1 MINFFRLVLAGLV
14 LAMAGLISAVVTM
27 RFAIHG
33 AEVKVPDLQGL
44 TVAEAVHRTA
54 NLGLNLGIDNK
65 YYSVDVPAGRVLAQS
80 PLPGAIVRR
89 EWRMRVTESLGPQR
103 VAIPK
108 VVGQQE
114 RVAAIEVRRV
124 GLELEETAQMP
135 YSGAQPGTV
144 IAQNPQQGAAGV
156 ERPSVS
162 LLVSTPAPAPAHG
175 AGYAAVDWHAAG
187 GGGSVGCARGVEG
200 RASAEQLLGRA
211 ASGCRGRG
219 HGSSGYGGS
228 RRHGDEPESPRRPS
242 RRTGHDG
249 YAESGP
255 VKGRWPQDS
264 GRKAS
269 KGRPEGSPGR
279 SPGCV

>member
-14 LAMAGLISAVVTM
+14 LAMAGLISAVTTM
-27 RFAIHG
+27 HFAIHG

-44 TVAEAVHRTA
+44 TLSEAVHRTA

-65 YYSVDVPAGRVLAQS
+65 YYSAEVPAGRVLAQS

-89 EWRMRVTESLGPQR
+89 EWRMRVTASLGPQR

-135 YSGAQPGTV
+135 YAGATQGTV
-144 IAQNPQQGAAGV
+144 IAQNPEQGAAGV

-162 LLVSTPAPAPAHG
+162 LLVSTLAATSAPAMVMPHLLGMPMAAAAALVAHAGLKVGPVENSYANAAPPAPLSGDDMAPADTADPAG
-175 AGYAAVDWHAAG
+175 TVVGQIPLAGY
-187 GGGSVGCARGVEG
+187 RVE
-200 RASAEQLLGRA
+200 
-211 ASGCRGRG
+211 
-219 HGSSGYGGS
+219 
-228 RRHGDEPESPRRPS
+228 
-242 RRTGHDG
+242 
-249 YAESGP
+249 
-255 VKGRWPQDS
+255 
-264 GRKAS
+264 
-269 KGRPEGSPGR
+269 PGMIVTLR
-279 SPGCV
+279 VAQ

>member
-1 MINFFRLVLAGLV
+1 MINFFRLALAFLAI
-14 LAMAGLISAVVTM
+14 AMAALVSAVVTM

-44 TVAEAVHRTA
+44 TVSEAVHKTA

-65 YYSVDVPAGRVLAQS
+65 YYSADVPAGRVLAQS

-144 IAQNPQQGAAGV
+144 IAQNPQQGAGGV

-162 LLVSTPAPAPAHG
+162 LLVSAPAPNPAPAMVMPQLTGMPLAAATALAVHAGLKVGPVQNAYSEAAAPADADG
-175 AGYAAVDWHAAG
+175 GMAPADTVDPAGTVSGQTPVAG
-187 GGGSVGCARGVEG
+187 HRV
-200 RASAEQLLGRA
+200 
-211 ASGCRGRG
+211 
-219 HGSSGYGGS
+219 
-228 RRHGDEPESPRRPS
+228 
-242 RRTGHDG
+242 
-249 YAESGP
+249 ESGMT
-255 VKGRWPQDS
+255 VTFRVAQ
-264 GRKAS
+264 
-269 KGRPEGSPGR
+269 
-279 SPGCV
+279 

>member
-1 MINFFRLVLAGLV
+1 MINFFRLVLAFLAI
-14 LAMAGLISAVVTM
+14 AMAGLVSAVVTM

-44 TVAEAVHRTA
+44 TASEAVHKTA
-54 NLGLNLGIDNK
+54 GLGLNLGIDNK

-162 LLVSTPAPAPAHG
+162 LLVSTPAPNLAPAMVMPQLTGMPLAAATALVVH
-175 AGYAAVDWHAAG
+175 AGLKVGPVQNNYSAAG
-187 GGGSVGCARGVEG
+187 TPDAGDGGMAPADTVDPAGTVSSQTPVAGHKVE
-200 RASAEQLLGRA
+200 
-211 ASGCRGRG
+211 
-219 HGSSGYGGS
+219 
-228 RRHGDEPESPRRPS
+228 
-242 RRTGHDG
+242 
-249 YAESGP
+249 
-255 VKGRWPQDS
+255 
-264 GRKAS
+264 
-269 KGRPEGSPGR
+269 PGMTVTFR
-279 SPGCV
+279 VAQ

>member
-1 MINFFRLVLAGLV
+1 MINFFRLVLAFLAI
-14 LAMAGLISAVVTM
+14 AMAGLVSAVVTM

-33 AEVKVPDLQGL
+33 AEVRVPDLQGL
-44 TVAEAVHRTA
+44 TVPEAVHKTA

-65 YYSVDVPAGRVLAQS
+65 YYSADVPAGRVLAQS

-162 LLVSTPAPAPAHG
+162 LLVSAPAPNLAPAMVMPQLTGMPLAAATALVVH
-175 AGYAAVDWHAAG
+175 AG
-187 GGGSVGCARGVEG
+187 
-200 RASAEQLLGRA
+200 LKM
-211 ASGCRGRG
+211 
-219 HGSSGYGGS
+219 
-228 RRHGDEPESPRRPS
+228 
-242 RRTGHDG
+242 
-249 YAESGP
+249 GP
-255 VKGRWPQDS
+255 VQNTYSEAAPPADGDMAPADTVDPAGTVLSQTPVAGHRV
-264 GRKAS
+264 
-269 KGRPEGSPGR
+269 EPGMTVTFR
-279 SPGCV
+279 VSQ

>member
-1 MINFFRLVLAGLV
+1 MINFFRLVLAGLA
-14 LAMAGLISAVVTM
+14 LAMAYLISSVTTM
-27 RFAIHG
+27 HFAIHG

-44 TVAEAVHRTA
+44 TVSEAVHRTA

-124 GLELEETAQMP
+124 GLELEEAAQMP
-135 YSGAQPGTV
+135 YSGAPPGTV
-144 IAQNPQQGAAGV
+144 IAQNPQEGAAGV

-162 LLVSTPAPAPAHG
+162 LLVSSPVVTPPPALVMPQLVGSPLATATALVVHAGLKVGPVEDSYSSEPADTDANASQMAPADTVDPAG
-175 AGYAAVDWHAAG
+175 TVLSQSPPAGH
-187 GGGSVGCARGVEG
+187 RVE
-200 RASAEQLLGRA
+200 
-211 ASGCRGRG
+211 
-219 HGSSGYGGS
+219 
-228 RRHGDEPESPRRPS
+228 
-242 RRTGHDG
+242 
-249 YAESGP
+249 
-255 VKGRWPQDS
+255 
-264 GRKAS
+264 
-269 KGRPEGSPGR
+269 PGMTITLR
-279 SPGCV
+279 VAQ

>member
-1 MINFFRLVLAGLV
+1 MINFFRLVLAFLV
-14 LAMAGLISAVVTM
+14 IAMAGLVSAVVTM

-33 AEVKVPDLQGL
+33 AEVRVPDLQGL
-44 TVAEAVHRTA
+44 TVSEAVHKTA

-65 YYSVDVPAGRVLAQS
+65 YYSVDVPAGRLLAQA

-162 LLVSTPAPAPAHG
+162 LLVSTPAPYLSPAMVMPQLTGMPLAAATALVVHAGLKVGQVQNTYSEAAPAADADG
-175 AGYAAVDWHAAG
+175 GMAPADTVDPAGTVLSQNPAAG
-187 GGGSVGCARGVEG
+187 HKVE
-200 RASAEQLLGRA
+200 
-211 ASGCRGRG
+211 
-219 HGSSGYGGS
+219 
-228 RRHGDEPESPRRPS
+228 
-242 RRTGHDG
+242 
-249 YAESGP
+249 
-255 VKGRWPQDS
+255 
-264 GRKAS
+264 
-269 KGRPEGSPGR
+269 PGMTVTFR
-279 SPGCV
+279 VSQ

>member
-1 MINFFRLVLAGLV
+1 MAGLV
-14 LAMAGLISAVVTM
+14 SAVVTM
-27 RFAIHG
+27 RLAIHG

-44 TVAEAVHRTA
+44 TVSEAVHKTA

-156 ERPSVS
+156 ERPSLS
-162 LLVSTPAPAPAHG
+162 LLVSTPAPNPGSALVMPQLTGMPLAAATALVVHAGLKVGPVQNTYSDAAVPADADGGMAPADTVDP
-175 AGYAAVDWHAAG
+175 AGTVLSQTPVAG
-187 GGGSVGCARGVEG
+187 HKVE
-200 RASAEQLLGRA
+200 
-211 ASGCRGRG
+211 
-219 HGSSGYGGS
+219 
-228 RRHGDEPESPRRPS
+228 
-242 RRTGHDG
+242 
-249 YAESGP
+249 
-255 VKGRWPQDS
+255 
-264 GRKAS
+264 
-269 KGRPEGSPGR
+269 PGMTVTFR
-279 SPGCV
+279 VAQ

>member
-1 MINFFRLVLAGLV
+1 MINFFRLVLAFLAI
-14 LAMAGLISAVVTM
+14 AMAGLVSAVVTM

-44 TVAEAVHRTA
+44 TVSEAVHKTA

-124 GLELEETAQMP
+124 GLELEERAQMP

-162 LLVSTPAPAPAHG
+162 LLVSTPAPNLAPALVMPQLTGMPLAAATALVVH
-175 AGYAAVDWHAAG
+175 AGLKVGPVQNTYSEAAPP
-187 GGGSVGCARGVEG
+187 
-200 RASAEQLLGRA
+200 A
-211 ASGCRGRG
+211 ASDGGMAPADTVDPAGTVLSQTPVAG
-219 HGSSGYGGS
+219 HKV
-228 RRHGDEPESPRRPS
+228 EPGMTVTFRV
-242 RRTGHDG
+242 
-249 YAESGP
+249 A
-255 VKGRWPQDS
+255 Q
-264 GRKAS
+264 
-269 KGRPEGSPGR
+269 
-279 SPGCV
+279 

>member
-1 MINFFRLVLAGLV
+1 MINFFRLALAFLAI
-14 LAMAGLISAVVTM
+14 AMAGLASAVVTM
-27 RFAIHG
+27 RLAIHG

-44 TVAEAVHRTA
+44 TVSEAVHKTA
-54 NLGLNLGIDNK
+54 NMGLNLGIDNK
-65 YYSVDVPAGRVLAQS
+65 YYSADVPAGRVLAQS

-124 GLELEETAQMP
+124 GLDLEETAQMP

-162 LLVSTPAPAPAHG
+162 LLVSTPAPVPGPAMVMPQLVGMPLANATALAMHAGLKVGPVQNSYESTPAPAAPDG
-175 AGYAAVDWHAAG
+175 GMAPADTVDPAG
-187 GGGSVGCARGVEG
+187 
-200 RASAEQLLGRA
+200 
-211 ASGCRGRG
+211 
-219 HGSSGYGGS
+219 
-228 RRHGDEPESPRRPS
+228 
-242 RRTGHDG
+242 
-249 YAESGP
+249 
-255 VKGRWPQDS
+255 
-264 GRKAS
+264 
-269 KGRPEGSPGR
+269 
-279 SPGCV
+279 

>member
-1 MINFFRLVLAGLV
+1 MINFFRLALAFLAI
-14 LAMAGLISAVVTM
+14 AMAGLVSAVVTM

-33 AEVKVPDLQGL
+33 AEVKVPDLEGL
-44 TVAEAVHRTA
+44 TVSEAVHKTA

-65 YYSVDVPAGRVLAQS
+65 YYSADVPAGRVLAQS

-144 IAQNPQQGAAGV
+144 IAQNPQQGAGGV

-162 LLVSTPAPAPAHG
+162 LLVSTPAPNPAPAMVMPQL
-175 AGYAAVDWHAAG
+175 AGMPLAAATALVVHAG
-187 GGGSVGCARGVEG
+187 LKV
-200 RASAEQLLGRA
+200 
-211 ASGCRGRG
+211 
-219 HGSSGYGGS
+219 
-228 RRHGDEPESPRRPS
+228 
-242 RRTGHDG
+242 
-249 YAESGP
+249 GP
-255 VKGRWPQDS
+255 VQNTYSEAAPPADADGGMAPADTVDPAGTVLSQTPVA
-264 GRKAS
+264 GRKV
-269 KGRPEGSPGR
+269 EPGMTVTFR
-279 SPGCV
+279 VAQ

>member
-1 MINFFRLVLAGLV
+1 MINFFRLVLAFLAI
-14 LAMAGLISAVVTM
+14 AMAGLVSAVVTM

-33 AEVKVPDLQGL
+33 AEVRVPDLQGL

-54 NLGLNLGIDNK
+54 NMGLNLGIDNK

-162 LLVSTPAPAPAHG
+162 LLVSTPAPTPAQALVMPQLTGMPLAAATALLVHAGLKVGPVQNTYSDATPPATEDAGMAPADTADP
-175 AGYAAVDWHAAG
+175 AGTVQSQTPSAG
-187 GGGSVGCARGVEG
+187 HRVE
-200 RASAEQLLGRA
+200 
-211 ASGCRGRG
+211 
-219 HGSSGYGGS
+219 
-228 RRHGDEPESPRRPS
+228 
-242 RRTGHDG
+242 
-249 YAESGP
+249 
-255 VKGRWPQDS
+255 
-264 GRKAS
+264 
-269 KGRPEGSPGR
+269 PGTLVTLR
-279 SPGCV
+279 VAQ

>member
-1 MINFFRLVLAGLV
+1 MINFFRLALAFLAI
-14 LAMAGLISAVVTM
+14 AMAGLVSAVVTM

-33 AEVKVPDLQGL
+33 AEVRVPDLQGL
-44 TVAEAVHRTA
+44 TVSEAVHKTA

-65 YYSVDVPAGRVLAQS
+65 YYSADVPAGRVLAQS

-144 IAQNPQQGAAGV
+144 IAQNPQQGAGGV

-162 LLVSTPAPAPAHG
+162 LLVSTSAPNPAPAMVMPQLTGMPLAAATSLVVHAGLKVGAVQNTYSEAAPAADADG
-175 AGYAAVDWHAAG
+175 GMAPADTVDPAGTVLSQIPVAG
-187 GGGSVGCARGVEG
+187 HKVE
-200 RASAEQLLGRA
+200 
-211 ASGCRGRG
+211 
-219 HGSSGYGGS
+219 
-228 RRHGDEPESPRRPS
+228 
-242 RRTGHDG
+242 
-249 YAESGP
+249 
-255 VKGRWPQDS
+255 
-264 GRKAS
+264 
-269 KGRPEGSPGR
+269 PGMTVTFR
-279 SPGCV
+279 VAQ

>member
-1 MINFFRLVLAGLV
+1 MINFFRLVLAGLA
-14 LAMAGLISAVVTM
+14 LAMAGLVSAVMTM
-27 RFAIHG
+27 HFAIHG

-114 RVAAIEVRRV
+114 RVAAIEVRRL
-124 GLELEETAQMP
+124 GLDLEETAQMP
-135 YSGAQPGTV
+135 YSGVPPGTV

-162 LLVSTPAPAPAHG
+162 LLVSAPAPTQAPALVMPQLIGVPLATAATLVAH
-175 AGYAAVDWHAAG
+175 AGLKV
-187 GGGSVGCARGVEG
+187 
-200 RASAEQLLGRA
+200 
-211 ASGCRGRG
+211 
-219 HGSSGYGGS
+219 
-228 RRHGDEPESPRRPS
+228 
-242 RRTGHDG
+242 
-249 YAESGP
+249 GP
-255 VKGRWPQDS
+255 VQNSYSEEP
-264 GRKAS
+264 
-269 KGRPEGSPGR
+269 SPPAADAGMAPADTVDPAGTVLSQ
-279 SPGCV
+279 SPIAGHRVEPGTIVTFRVAQ

>member
-1 MINFFRLVLAGLV
+1 MINFFRLILAGLT
-14 LAMAGLISAVVTM
+14 LAMAALVSAVMTM
-27 RFAIHG
+27 HFAIHG

-54 NLGLNLGIDNK
+54 NMGLNLGIDNK

-114 RVAAIEVRRV
+114 RVAAIEVRRL
-124 GLELEETAQMP
+124 GLDLEETAQMP
-135 YSGAQPGTV
+135 YSGAPPGTV

-162 LLVSTPAPAPAHG
+162 LLISRPASTPGPAVVMPQLIGMPLATAAALIAHAGLKIGPVQSSYSSEPAPTSGLDMAPADTVDPAGTVLNQSPG
-175 AGYAAVDWHAAG
+175 AGH
-187 GGGSVGCARGVEG
+187 RVE
-200 RASAEQLLGRA
+200 
-211 ASGCRGRG
+211 
-219 HGSSGYGGS
+219 
-228 RRHGDEPESPRRPS
+228 
-242 RRTGHDG
+242 
-249 YAESGP
+249 
-255 VKGRWPQDS
+255 
-264 GRKAS
+264 
-269 KGRPEGSPGR
+269 PGML
-279 SPGCV
+279 VTLKIAQ

>member
-1 MINFFRLVLAGLV
+1 MINFFRLVLAFLAI
-14 LAMAGLISAVVTM
+14 AMAGLVSAVVTM

-33 AEVKVPDLQGL
+33 AEVRVPDLQGL
-44 TVAEAVHRTA
+44 TVSEAVHKTA

-65 YYSVDVPAGRVLAQS
+65 YYSVDVPGGRVLAQS

-144 IAQNPQQGAAGV
+144 IAQNPEQGAGGV

-162 LLVSTPAPAPAHG
+162 LLVSTPAPNPAPAMVMPPLTGMPLAAATAAVVH
-175 AGYAAVDWHAAG
+175 AGLKVGPVQSTYAAAAPAADADGGMAPADTVDPSGTVLSQTPAPGHK
-187 GGGSVGCARGVEG
+187 VE
-200 RASAEQLLGRA
+200 
-211 ASGCRGRG
+211 
-219 HGSSGYGGS
+219 
-228 RRHGDEPESPRRPS
+228 
-242 RRTGHDG
+242 
-249 YAESGP
+249 
-255 VKGRWPQDS
+255 
-264 GRKAS
+264 
-269 KGRPEGSPGR
+269 PGMTVTFR
-279 SPGCV
+279 VSQ

>member
-14 LAMAGLISAVVTM
+14 LAMAGLIAAVVTM
-27 RFAIHG
+27 RLAIHG

-44 TVAEAVHRTA
+44 TVTEAVHKTA
-54 NLGLNLGIDNK
+54 NMGLNLGIDNR

-144 IAQNPQQGAAGV
+144 IAQNPQQGAGGV

-162 LLVSTPAPAPAHG
+162 LLVSTPAPVAGHG
-175 AGYAAVDWHAAG
+175 DGYAAADWYAAG
-187 GGGSVGCARGVEG
+187 GRGSSGCARGLEARPG
-200 RASAEQLLGRA
+200 AEQLLGRA
-211 ASGCRGRG
+211 ACSWRGRG
-219 HGSSGYGGS
+219 HGSS
-228 RRHGDEPESPRRPS
+228 RHRGPCGHGVEPDPHRWLS
-242 RRTGHDG
+242 RRTRNDQ
-249 YAESGP
+249 S
-255 VKGRWPQDS
+255 R
-264 GRKAS
+264 
-269 KGRPEGSPGR
+269 KGRPVEKLSSSEISTLAVR
-279 SPGCV
+279 ATKRCVTL